1 MTDSNPD
8 VYYPSIGYAPDRRLS
23 ESIDIHVRGASV
35 GPGLSATRVKRKSVT
50 VSETEQRRVNIG
62 KQHPAPYKA
71 LLALSSAAEEAAGA
85 AGLDPLLVELLKI
98 RTSQINGCA
107 FCLRMHTRD
116 ALKKGENPD
125 RIAVLPGW
133 EETGYFSDT
142 ERAALRLTEAIAL
155 VSEGHVSDADY
166 DAAAAVLSADQVSAV
181 AWLATVMN
189 AFNRVAITSRYPV
202 A

>member
-1 MTDSNPD
+1 M
-8 VYYPSIGYAPDRRLS
+8 
-23 ESIDIHVRGASV
+23 ID
-35 GPGLSATRVKRKSVT
+35 T
-50 VSETEQRRVNIG
+50 QRVNIG
-62 KQHPAPYKA
+62 KQHPAPYKT
-71 LLALSSAAEEAAGA
+71 LLALSAEVESAAAA

-125 RIAVLPGW
+125 RIAVLPAW
-133 EETGYFSDT
+133 AETGYFSDT
-142 ERAALRLTEAIAL
+142 DRAALRLTESIT
-155 VSEGHVSDADY
+155 GVSDGQVSDEDY
-166 DAAAAVLSADQVSAV
+166 HAAAAVLTAEQISAV

-202 A
+202 RG